1 MSDQE
6 AKPSSQ
12 TGEKK
17 DGEYIKLKVIGQ
29 DNSEIH
35 FKVKMTTQLR
45 KLKESYCQRQVIGI
59 CHAGWRP
66 GKVCCIKCLSNI
78 QAVSPGL
85 ENFRQPKPVAAWYCQ
100 YHHPVRAG
108 TAPTRRLGSERDT
121 DVRRLYA
128 FLNIMSTW
136 VDHDRLLVIITPR
149 NLALSTIST
158 SALLMCPTLCYL
170 KSMTSSFILL
180 MLERLLSLHHAA
192 KHAISFLCSVLFA
205 IRPTTMELVEFGHTV
220 MVVQGVYLGLS
231 AQPFWG
237 TVLGIRVEKVLS
249 PILTECSL

>member
-121 DVRRLYA
+121 DVRVFHQIHFDFCLKV
-128 FLNIMSTW
+128 SGSQ
-136 VDHDRLLVIITPR
+136 ITKH
-149 NLALSTIST
+149 
-158 SALLMCPTLCYL
+158 L
-170 KSMTSSFILL
+170 KSLAWRMKMWLKFIRNRQ
-180 MLERLLSLHHAA
+180 ED
-192 KHAISFLCSVLFA
+192 
-205 IRPTTMELVEFGHTV
+205 G
-220 MVVQGVYLGLS
+220 
-231 AQPFWG
+231 
-237 TVLGIRVEKVLS
+237 
-249 PILTECSL
+249 